1 MLALEKL
8 ICFFIPIIG
17 KMSYTQQFIRM
28 CACKRVKI
36 CKELDLNLFNL
47 SVAAETVLGQTFW
60 WRP

>member
-1 MLALEKL
+1 
-8 ICFFIPIIG
+8 
-17 KMSYTQQFIRM
+17 MSYTQQFIRM